1 MPSKTKEVPLPREVS
16 SPHFVLRLAA
26 QLALS
31 AFGFDLALRMVCATA
46 DRARRIRVIIGPKGT
61 AAWCAPQPTS
71 CVVGARIVKASNVVD
86 RS

>member
-31 AFGFDLALRMVCATA
+31 AFGFDLALRMVRNGRSSASDQSDHRPQGNCGLVRPAA
-46 DRARRIRVIIGPKGT
+46 D
-61 AAWCAPQPTS
+61 
-71 CVVGARIVKASNVVD
+71 
-86 RS
+86 